1 MKLYKSEIFTINWNK
16 QVCPYEDVFPLVNP
30 QINIYL
36 SLNNFLK
43 IDFTQISNR
52 YLRNNNYALSYRLY
66 INVHSAQYKRAKFY
80 YLYPSCLSQ
89 AVSAQRSSE
98 D

>member
-1 MKLYKSEIFTINWNK
+1 MKLYNSEIFTINWNK

-66 INVHSAQYKRAKFY
+66 INVHSAQYKRAKFC